1 MSNLDKLA
9 ALEALTKP
17 LTEKAIRQARKY
29 GSTKSAPDNEDLLNE
44 MLNGFQP
51 DEFVEDAVIAP
62 PQPTPAMFYGFVGEV
77 ARIAG
82 DGTEINPVAAAMV
95 MLSFLGA
102 NVGRDSFLLINNT
115 FHHPRLFTM
124 HIGRSSSGG
133 KGDSQQLVHRV
144 RRYIEAKDSA
154 LLGKTHNGGLST
166 REGLAAMI
174 HDGFGESPAIVDKR
188 LWIIESEFANV
199 LHQSKREGNTLS
211 SAIRE
216 VWDGGDI
223 KPATKSKT
231 VGISNPH
238 IGIHANITPAELNKM
253 LSAGEMTNGFAN
265 RFLMVW
271 AENVG
276 FEPFPKPTPSRMI
289 EELAEKT
296 MDILHFAKGGY
307 PNSHNGLEM
316 MLSQSARQRYAEAYP
331 SLRRPL
337 DNEFVASL
345 VARRAP
351 YALRLAMLFALTD
364 KTRVIETCH
373 LESALAWMDYAL
385 QTVKFVFS
393 DKASDPR
400 QAETRQNA
408 AKILAFLRLR
418 PEGSSIREIHHDCF
432 QKHGSGEKID
442 SALRLLLAEN
452 PPRIEQ
458 IIIAPGSKG
467 GRPKTIYTLKK
478 SANKLKNSENHATP
492 GFEGDIPHANKLRT
506 NSNHEAGSEVC
517 SQFVRNG
524 ENAANPDTARPA
536 EFLGLFAPFS
546 HGLHEPSAENR
557 PPNRQRPKLPKNKL

>member
-17 LTEKAIRQARKY
+17 ITEKAVKRARKY
-29 GSTKSAPDNEDLLNE
+29 GSTKAVPENEDFLGE
-44 MLNGFQP
+44 MLEGFQEE
-51 DEFVEDAVIAP
+51 EFVEDAIIAP

-77 ARIAG
+77 ARVAA

-102 NVGRDSFLLINNT
+102 NAGRDSFLLINNT

-133 KGDSQQLVHRV
+133 KGDSQQLVHRI
-144 RRYIEAKDSA
+144 RRYIEAKDAA
-154 LLGKTHNGGLST
+154 LLGRFHSGGLST

-188 LWIIESEFANV
+188 LWVIESEFANV

-231 VGISNPH
+231 VGVTNPH

-276 FEPFPKPTPSRMI
+276 FEPFPKPTPERII
-289 EELAEKT
+289 EDLAGRV

-316 MLSQSARQRYAEAYP
+316 MLSQAAKQRYAEAYP
-331 SLRRPL
+331 SLRRPI

-364 KTRVIETCH
+364 QTRVIEVCH
-373 LESALAWMDYAL
+373 LETALAWTDYAL
-385 QTVKFVFS
+385 QTVKFVFA

-400 QAETRQNA
+400 QAETRQQA

-418 PEGSSIREIHHDCF
+418 PEGSSKWELTNDCF
-432 QKHGSGEKID
+432 QKHSTSQKID
-442 SALRLLLAEN
+442 AALRYLLAEN
-452 PPRIEQ
+452 PPKIVQTEAKNGGR
-458 IIIAPGSKG
+458 
-467 GRPKTIYTLKK
+467 GRPKTIYTLQNSAEKINK
-478 SANKLKNSENHATP
+478 SASRAAFGL
-492 GFEGDIPHANKLRT
+492 EGDLPTAEKMRSISDEMGKNGNTP
-506 NSNHEAGSEVC
+506 
-517 SQFVRNG
+517 QFSAVDENG
-524 ENAANPDTARPA
+524 VNPEPARPA
-536 EFLGLFAPFS
+536 ELNNFSASFS
-546 HGLHEPSAENR
+546 HGFHERPAETH
-557 PPNRQRPKLPKNKL
+557 PPDRPKPKAANKKV